1 MVLLFHKRI
10 VCIFGSALSLTLAL
24 APAVVRSQIIPHIAF
39 NHTYG
44 GLREDEGCGT
54 IVQTGDSGFVVAGY
68 TGDTVEPGL
77 PDYHGGFE
85 DAWIVK
91 LDNAG
96 NIVWQKCLGGSM
108 QEECNSMI
116 QTRDGGYC
124 LAIRTESS
132 DGDVVDPDTD
142 WNTGASDGWIVKL
155 TADHQIQWA
164 TVIGGSNWDDVL
176 GIIQS
181 DDGGYAVAG
190 YTESTDGCVTGH
202 HGGDT
207 ENDDAWITK
216 LDDSG
221 KVQWSRCYGGSGQDW
236 AESIVQTA
244 DHGYCF
250 AGFTYSHDN
259 GDVLGLHGD
268 SLDPSSDAWV
278 VKLDSIGNIE
288 WQKCLGGD
296 STDWA
301 TSIALTND
309 SGFIMTGG
317 TLSDNG
323 DVTENHGGGDEWVVK
338 LTASGK
344 IQWQNSLGGD
354 TTDRG
359 WSAKQTSDGGY
370 ITAGMSMSNNGDVS
384 GNHGG
389 GDVWIVKLDAMGAPE
404 WQKCLGGDKLDV
416 GYNII
421 QLKNGDYAFT
431 GWTGSSNGDIL
442 FSHGN
447 IDMWVVTLSNSSSVT
462 SELLRSPGSISLYP
476 QPATNAIT
484 IDYNTTSTASSIQ
497 IELQNVL
504 GITVYRSNEN
514 PGEAGRHEAEL
525 DLTSFMPGCYF
536 VTISGLGLYSSAPFQ
551 VVPR

>member
-1 MVLLFHKRI
+1 MVLLFRERI
-10 VCIFGSALSLTLAL
+10 VCIIASALSLVLAL
-24 APAVVRSQIIPHIAF
+24 TPTVLRAQLIPHIAF

-85 DAWIVK
+85 DAWIIK

-96 NIVWQKCLGGSM
+96 NIVWQKCLGGSK

-124 LAIRTESS
+124 LAIRTESF
-132 DGDVVDPDTD
+132 DGDVVEIDSAY
-142 WNTGASDGWIVKL
+142 GGGSDGWIVKL
-155 TADHQIQWA
+155 TPDHQIQWA

-190 YTESTDGCVTGH
+190 YTESNDGCVTGH
-202 HGGDT
+202 YGGDSVQD
-207 ENDDAWITK
+207 DDAWITK

-221 KVQWSRCYGGSGQDW
+221 KVQWSKCYGGLEQDW
-236 AESIVQTA
+236 AESIVQTP

-250 AGFTYSHDN
+250 AGFTYSHD
-259 GDVLGLHGD
+259 GDVSGLHGYP
-268 SLDPSSDAWV
+268 LHTSSDAWV
-278 VKLDSIGNIE
+278 VKLDSAGNIE

-301 TSIALTND
+301 TSIALTSD
-309 SGFIMTGG
+309 SGFIITGG
-317 TLSDNG
+317 TYSNDG
-323 DVTENHGGGDEWVVK
+323 DVTGNHGGGDEWVVK

-344 IQWQNSLGGD
+344 IQWQRSLGGD

-359 WSAKQTSDGGY
+359 WSVKQTSDGGY
-370 ITAGMSMSNNGDVS
+370 ITAGMTMSNNGDVS
-384 GNHGG
+384 GNHDG
-389 GDVWIVKLDAMGAPE
+389 GDAWIVKLDANGTTE
-404 WQKCLGGDKLDV
+404 WQKCLGGTKLDV
-416 GYNII
+416 GYNVI
-421 QLKNGDYAFT
+421 QLTNDDYAFT

-442 FSHGN
+442 FNHGN
-447 IDMWVVTLSNSSSVT
+447 VDMWVVTLSNSSSVT
-462 SELLRSPGSISLYP
+462 NGTIPLPGSISLYP
-476 QPATNAIT
+476 QPATNSIT
-484 IDYNTTSTASSIQ
+484 IDYNIQSATSNLR
-497 IELQNVL
+497 IEVRNVL
-504 GITVYRSNEN
+504 GMIVSRTDEN
-514 PGEAGRHEAEL
+514 PGLYGPHEAQL
-525 DLTSFMPGCYF
+525 DLTGLMPGCYF
-536 VTISGLGLYSSAPFQ
+536 VSISGPGFSASAPFQ
-551 VVPR
+551 VIPR